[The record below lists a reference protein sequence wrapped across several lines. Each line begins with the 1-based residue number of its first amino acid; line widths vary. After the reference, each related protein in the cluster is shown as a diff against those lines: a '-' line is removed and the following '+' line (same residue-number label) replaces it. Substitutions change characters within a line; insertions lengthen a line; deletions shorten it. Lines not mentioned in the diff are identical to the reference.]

1 MLILRRMLILMTV
14 LGVAALAIGRS
25 GVAGRFIENRR
36 CCQLSVLASLR
47 VAAAETLSR
56 ASYPS
61 EIGQDK
67 WVLER
72 VFPGVSNGYFVDVGS
87 GHGRIGSNSLA
98 LERRGWTGLC
108 VDPFPVEMDGRTCR
122 TFEEVVYSQAGRQLE
137 FHLAGGLGG
146 LAETLGTWN
155 VTGARAPTVRL
166 STVTL
171 DDLLARAG
179 APPFIHFI
187 SLDIEGAELEA
198 LGGFPFDR
206 HRVGA
211 WTIEHNRE
219 EPKRS
224 QIRTLMAARGYE
236 LRHSWHQD
244 DYYVSVAV
252 AY

>member
-1 MLILRRMLILMTV
+1 MTV

-72 VFPGVSNGYFVDVGS
+72 VFPEVTDGFFVDVGS
-87 GHGRIGSNSLA
+87 GHGTIGSNSLA

-108 VDPFPVEMDGRTCR
+108 VDPFPVEMAGRTCDVH
-122 TFEEVVYSQAGRQLE
+122 EAVVFSETGRMVR
-137 FHLAGGLGG
+137 FHMAGGLAGVD
-146 LAETLGTWN
+146 ETLGAWN
-155 VTGARAPTVRL
+155 ATAARAPVTERRA
-166 STVTL
+166 VTL
-171 DDLLARAG
+171 SDVLAKAG
-179 APPFIHFI
+179 APRFIHFI

-198 LGGFPFDR
+198 LKGFPFDR

-224 QIRTLMAARGYE
+224 RIRALLASHGYQ

-244 DYYVSVAV
+244 DYYVAGDV